1 MTQKGSQGTT
11 LTRREAL
18 AGVGAV
24 GFVTLGAAS
33 GRPTGTDS
41 WDGYSAYT
49 YAQTDT
55 PWDLLVGWRRTE
67 NGTRVGSSPTDAEDD
82 VESAGIRLVDFDN
95 ALPGDEG
102 TASVGLRLDDPAGA
116 APDGVRVWLRLQLS
130 DSFDDTD
137 PASVALAERI
147 RLDVR
152 YDTGLL
158 GIGACAGAESDFAG
172 YGQRIA
178 DGTLADLVAGP
189 LADGIELDPSRLG
202 DGCLTTDERRC
213 LIFSWEFDSTGGN
226 AGQGGSVDF
235 DVAFAAD
242 DCTSDVNPFT
252 YEPPTTSTADGG
264 S

>member
-1 MTQKGSQGTT
+1 MTQKDTH

-33 GRPTGTDS
+33 GRQTGTDS
-41 WDGYSAYT
+41 WGGYSAYT

-67 NGTRVGSSPTDAEDD
+67 NGARVDSSPTDAEDE
-82 VESAGIRLVDFDN
+82 VENAGIRLVDFDN

-116 APDGVRVWLRLQLS
+116 APDGVRVWFRLKLP
-130 DSFDDTD
+130 DAVDTD

-147 RLDVR
+147 HLDIR

-172 YGQRIA
+172 YGRQIA
-178 DGTLADLVAGP
+178 AGPLADLVAGP
-189 LADGIELDPSRLG
+189 LADGIELDPTLLG

-213 LIFSWEFDSTGGN
+213 LIFTWKFDSTGGN
-226 AGQGGSVDF
+226 AGQGGTVNFDVDF
-235 DVAFAAD
+235 LAD

-252 YEPPTTSTADGG
+252 YEAPTNSTADGG
-264 S
+264 N